1 MLRMLILFLV
11 ATTAL
16 AMDTALPVETTA
28 AVSPAQPPAQSPAT
42 TPRPPTATVPE
53 LIPDADWDRSRKSTA
68 PADSGAAATSAV
80 VPMLI
85 SLVVVVGLAIGLGW
99 LAKRVGAKR
108 AFAGRGRH
116 GEVIETIPI
125 GYKRSVT
132 LLRVGDHLVL
142 IGQGE
147 HELSNLGTLPAS
159 ALTPGTTPVAAA
171 ASQAAAP
178 AAPLSTELAP
188 PSRFG
193 HLLAGMMGKR
203 P

>member
-1 MLRMLILFLV
+1 MLRMLLPILL

-16 AMDTALPVETTA
+16 AVE
-28 AVSPAQPPAQSPAT
+28 SPPPASATNPA
-42 TPRPPTATVPE
+42 PVSVPAPVPE
-53 LIPDADWDRSRKSTA
+53 LIPDADWDRSRKSGA
-68 PADSGAAATSAV
+68 PADSSAAATSAV
-80 VPMLI
+80 VPMLV
-85 SLVVVVGLAIGLGW
+85 SLVVVIGLAVGLGW

-108 AFAGRGRH
+108 VFAGRGRH
-116 GEVIETIPI
+116 GEVLETIPI

-142 IGQGE
+142 VGQGE

-159 ALTPGTTPVAAA
+159 VLTPAGAP
-171 ASQAAAP
+171 AAP
-178 AAPLSTELAP
+178 AAPQTAAPATPLAPELAP

-193 HLLAGMMGKR
+193 QLLAGMMGKR